1 MTFKNLKIK
10 DIRNYMYEI
19 YAEELFKYID
29 IDEFLKNEIETKGIV
44 VIDEIDKL
52 VRGQDS
58 GSSTKASDEGVQYD
72 LLPILDGTVVPVNTK
87 MKINTRNILFVC
99 AGAFEKVKPT
109 ELAIELQGRLPI
121 NAKMESLTKEDFYK
135 ILKNKKHNL
144 LT

>member
-1 MTFKNLKIK
+1 
-10 DIRNYMYEI
+10 MYEI

-29 IDEFLKNEIETKGIV
+29 IDEFVKNEIETKGIV

-121 NAKMESLTKEDFYK
+121 NAKMESLTKEDFYN
-135 ILKNKKHNL
+135 ILKNTKHNL